1 MFVGSWEKERHG
13 GTGFFFALHFQFT
26 TVFADDAADD
36 EEPEAISGS
45 FGSVEGF
52 EDGSHDFGGHPS
64 AVVADGKGDLVFV

>member
-1 MFVGSWEKERHG
+1 MAFSSSTMSRVCIRLRW
-13 GTGFFFALHFQFT
+13 ALGLREG
-26 TVFADDAADD
+26 VLVADDAADD